1 MAARADIDPVEIPP
15 LLQHL
20 MLVDVVANGRF
31 RYRLIGTGERRGT
44 GAPRHGRYLDE
55 VLPRPE
61 YEDRLRVSVLARC
74 GISAG
79 SARRAACPIRWS
91 SARA

>member
-1 MAARADIDPVEIPP
+1 MLPPRRPAPDALSDSRLQDGLDCWGGKLAGRSMAARADIDPVEIPS

-44 GAPRHGRYLDE
+44 GAPRQWA
-55 VLPRPE
+55 LPR
-61 YEDRLRVSVLARC
+61 
-74 GISAG
+74 
-79 SARRAACPIRWS
+79 
-91 SARA
+91 